1 MPIHIS
7 GFRVVVG
14 KKSVTL
20 TTLQPIPPPQC
31 SGQKSVTLTT
41 LPSMPPPQCSGQKS
55 VILTTLQPMPP
66 PQIYLYRQHLAVKFS
81 TSDCIL
87 KCFLIA
93 NNYFRLM
100 ETEET
105 CPMCSEK
112 VLKENLEK
120 ITDPA
125 KYLNPEEGT
134 E

>member
-1 MPIHIS
+1 
-7 GFRVVVG
+7 
-14 KKSVTL
+14 
-20 TTLQPIPPPQC
+20 
-31 SGQKSVTLTT
+31 
-41 LPSMPPPQCSGQKS
+41 
-55 VILTTLQPMPP
+55 
-66 PQIYLYRQHLAVKFS
+66 
-81 TSDCIL
+81 
-87 KCFLIA
+87 
-93 NNYFRLM
+93 M